1 MTCTLTLLKTFTF
14 LTGFFRIYNH
24 IYVDSDHHLQA
35 VKLTYDFNDH
45 RHQFIFYSN
54 DSYLPCFPSSSR
66 DRTAY
71 RLMDP
76 SAFPYPKRV
85 YTPFDFS
92 EYADH
97 REPCQVDFH
106 YHIYENKNCSEMD
119 DLLYWESPTAK
130 PTRKPIR
137 PTPNLVPVYF
147 PTPTSLHSHPPTPS
161 HPLTPTPT
169 PTSTHKHTTFPPTP
183 PSSSSPEAIPLDDR
197 IEYLGCIKSPQHV
210 HHIAVW
216 PHSVTTYYDDTNLA
230 LIDACMNACQDLSPA
245 NRYIGMDSGTQCICG
260 RQPPMIEDKKH
271 ACSPCVDTPQYTC
284 GNVNYG
290 FTSVY
295 KVLRKIETRL

>member
-24 IYVDSDHHLQA
+24 MYVDSDHHLQA

-54 DSYLPCFPSSSR
+54 DTYLPCFPSSSR

-92 EYADH
+92 EHADDH
-97 REPCQVDFH
+97 HEPCQVDFH
-106 YHIYENKNCSEMD
+106 YHIYENKNCTEMD
-119 DLLYWESPTAK
+119 DLLYWENPTAK

-147 PTPTSLHSHPPTPS
+147 PTTTPRPSHPPPTTMPPLPMTI
-161 HPLTPTPT
+161 PLTTQ
-169 PTSTHKHTTFPPTP
+169 
-183 PSSSSPEAIPLDDR
+183 IPLSLDDR

-216 PHSVTTYYDDTNLA
+216 PHSVTTYYDDTNLS
-230 LIDACMNACQDLSPA
+230 LIEACINACQDISPA

-260 RQPPMIEDKKH
+260 RQPPIMEDKKYV
-271 ACSPCVDTPQYTC
+271 CSPCVDTSEYTC

-295 KVLRKIETRL
+295 KVLRKIETRR